1 MLEVMN
7 MSRRDRWP
15 DEKQRDF
22 ADSTNSGLRNEWWK
36 LNKNVKDTLD
46 DLLLWDVP
54 LINDKT
60 SWPTR
65 KKCIAVKMFRDAE
78 DYEES
83 QQDVNYYLGKK
94 TSQEVDQFLTALELK
109 TIGHKDRG

>member
-1 MLEVMN
+1 
-7 MSRRDRWP
+7 
-15 DEKQRDF
+15 
-22 ADSTNSGLRNEWWK
+22 
-36 LNKNVKDTLD
+36 
-46 DLLLWDVP
+46 
-54 LINDKT
+54 
-60 SWPTR
+60 
-65 KKCIAVKMFRDAE
+65 MFRDAE